1 MNKLNTPIPPPIAG
15 ILPTANTPFNQN
27 FPPSTNGIATTGY
40 GIPAPIINVNIP
52 PPPPISSQVND
63 LLGVNPHPTI
73 NGVVDT
79 LNQVRNTPGFSDA
92 VNRFGQSLTKGM
104 NNFAD
109 LMENG
114 NMGSSFYQQ
123 QQDAMNKNFQ
133 EQQDKLDQQ
142 EKLLEGRIKSAQ
154 SQKDQ
159 NAISSAPSGPPNEV
173 FHISD
178 NRYTFG
184 EAKAVCRALGAKL
197 ATYEQIEQAYKDGAD
212 WFNYGWSEGQY
223 AYFPLQV
230 ETWKKIQEEVEG
242 GEKSCN
248 NNIAGKLRP
257 GIAGGYF
264 ANPNLKFGV
273 NCYGV
278 KPPKRDIDQMA
289 QPHIPL
295 SALDKTM
302 DKRVQYFQNHMDKI
316 RIDSFNSNEWSEY

>member
-1 MNKLNTPIPPPIAG
+1 MLNQSRTPSPLTTV
-15 ILPTANTPFNQN
+15 LPSATSPFNQIL
-27 FPPSTNGIATTGY
+27 PPSADSVSMSGY
-40 GIPAPIINVNIP
+40 GIPSPVINVNIP
-52 PPPPISSQVND
+52 PSPPISRQVNE
-63 LLGVNPHPTI
+63 LLGINPQPAI

-79 LNQVRNTPGFSDA
+79 LSQVRNTPGFSDA
-92 VNRFGQSLTKGM
+92 VDRFGQSLAKGM

-114 NMGSSFYQQ
+114 NMPGYSSYQQ
-123 QQDAMNKNFQ
+123 QQDEMNKKFK

-142 EKLLEGRIKSAQ
+142 EELLKKRVQPAQCQKEGNKIK
-154 SQKDQ
+154 
-159 NAISSAPSGPPNEV
+159 NVPSGPPNEV

-230 ETWKKIQEEVEG
+230 ETWKKIQDEIEG

-278 KPPKRDIDQMA
+278 KPPKRSIDQMA

-295 SALDKTM
+295 SAIDKTM
-302 DKRVQYFQNHMDKI
+302 DKRVEYYQKHKDQI
-316 RIDSFNSNEWSEY
+316 RIDSFNSNDWSEY